1 MRLSFFAAAAVALA
15 PLVVDAQSTVPESVQ
30 PYGPTITNTGIGEVR
45 LPPDGATI
53 TIAVVT
59 SDTTAGG
66 AGEKNAVKMQPVLA
80 ALRRQSLPDSAIRTS
95 GYSVDREDVY
105 PPYPRDDEG
114 DSTKPPRYVARN
126 AVRVTLTRLDALG
139 ALIDTALTAGATE
152 ISSIQLTSSKAPEA
166 RRKAIAIAV
175 QAARADASA
184 AAVAAGGSLGPI
196 MELEIDPDR
205 SAGQAFGVMR
215 LDEVIVSGA
224 SAATQML
231 PDDISVAVRVRVRS
245 KLQLRAQ

>member
-1 MRLSFFAAAAVALA
+1 MRLSFFAAAVVALA
-15 PLVVDAQSTVPESVQ
+15 PLVADAQSIGPESAQ
-30 PYGPTITNTGIGEVR
+30 PYGPTIVNTGIGEVR

-114 DSTKPPRYVARN
+114 DSTKPPRYTARN
-126 AVRVTLTRLDALG
+126 AVHVTLTRLDALG

-175 QAARADASA
+175 QRARADASA
-184 AAVAAGGSLGPI
+184 AAAAAGGSLGPI
-196 MELEIDPDR
+196 MGIEIDPDR
-205 SAGQAFGVMR
+205 SPGQAFGVMR
-215 LDEVIVSGA
+215 LDEVIVRGA

-231 PDDISVAVRVRVRS
+231 PDDIAVAVRVRVRS